1 VEKKR
6 LAEVP
11 GIMKQF
17 PIVRFLI
24 ICGLIPNILL
34 PIFSYQFSVI
44 ANSSFASEQS
54 LITFLSVFRGST
66 TLVTFV
72 ILFFVGRLYSKMG
85 LPNASLVHPI
95 NFTITFGALTAFFNI
110 YVAAYGQFTAILIQR
125 AISGPVN
132 KILFSVIPKTLA
144 AWSRT
149 FIRGTVLKIGMLTGS
164 LLMIFLKPVMTPQ
177 DFAYIAVVLAAYW
190 VFETLVFRKEYKRI
204 LKQVIVEGKID
215 YDKVEAV
222 GSFDAGGAPM
232 GLESTAVDMP
242 EEERAEEEAKPAQMA
257 PELALKMLDDP
268 SADVRTGAA
277 LALAVNP
284 DMRAARKLIRCL
296 EDLDDNVRSA
306 SMEALIAYPREILPF
321 LESCLLESSLRGKQ
335 AILEVIRL
343 SPNIGDFEMAHL
355 LGRSVEEAYG
365 NLMVIRRLQGLENY
379 ASVQMLKEHLLARNE
394 EILSLLFYALWV
406 YHADMRLMYQS
417 LKSENASVAIEM
429 VETSIR
435 GQNLPYLLPLIDDL
449 PLDEKIEKGRKL
461 FNLVSRDEP
470 ERLLTFLSH
479 SEDPLTRMLSVYVI
493 SDLMPNVAFI
503 PVIESLLEDE
513 DQFVRQVAEFAQG
526 GETNKEGK
534 VPAIIEIINKLK
546 TFALF
551 EGLGIRELHAI
562 ATITRE
568 QTFKPQDI
576 VIRAGEENH
585 SIYLVLS
592 GQIATYHDY
601 GTADQKEVRKGDA
614 GGYLNFVPAF
624 LHQPALNTSIAVVD
638 TNVLVLPQSQFHEI
652 MRVYPQIGLNLLGLA
667 ARVLRSMGVTA

>member
-1 VEKKR
+1 
-6 LAEVP
+6 
-11 GIMKQF
+11 
-17 PIVRFLI
+17 
-24 ICGLIPNILL
+24 
-34 PIFSYQFSVI
+34 
-44 ANSSFASEQS
+44 
-54 LITFLSVFRGST
+54 
-66 TLVTFV
+66 
-72 ILFFVGRLYSKMG
+72 
-85 LPNASLVHPI
+85 
-95 NFTITFGALTAFFNI
+95 
-110 YVAAYGQFTAILIQR
+110 
-125 AISGPVN
+125 VN

-365 NLMVIRRLQGLENY
+365 NLMVIRRLQELENY

-479 SEDPLTRMLSVYVI
+479 SEDPLTRMLSLYVM

-503 PVIESLLEDE
+503 PVIESMLEDE
-513 DQFVRQVAEFAQG
+513 DVFVRQVAEFARAR
-526 GETNKEGK
+526 ETNKESK

-568 QTFKPQDI
+568 QTFMPQDI

-624 LHQPALNTSIAVVD
+624 LHQPALNTSISVVD
-638 TNVLVLPQSQFHEI
+638 TNVLVLPQSQFHEM
-652 MRVYPQIGLNLLGLA
+652 MRIYPQIGLNLLGLA
-667 ARVLRSMGVTA
+667 AKLLRSMGVTA